1 VWTAEASA
9 HQIWAECYDHV
20 LEDIFAVQEE
30 VTRAIVSEIA
40 PQIEAVEH
48 SKAVRRKPDNL
59 RSVPNNPTSERAMM
73 ERSGEGAA
81 PDKRRQLQNV
91 GEGKWRL
98 AKMNCPKADEG
109 SRQHLAVVSI
119 RTWRITTVATWSL
132 RLM

>member
-1 VWTAEASA
+1 
-9 HQIWAECYDHV
+9 
-20 LEDIFAVQEE
+20 
-30 VTRAIVSEIA
+30 VSEIA

-119 RTWRITTVATWSL
+119 RTWRITTAAA
-132 RLM
+132 

>member
-9 HQIWAECYDHV
+9 HQIWAERYDHV

-119 RTWRITTVATWSL
+119 RTWGITTAAA
-132 RLM
+132 

>member
-1 VWTAEASA
+1 MWTAEASA

-119 RTWRITTVATWSL
+119 RTWRITTAAA
-132 RLM
+132 

>member
-9 HQIWAECYDHV
+9 HQIWAERYDHV

-119 RTWRITTVATWSL
+119 RTWRITTAAA
-132 RLM
+132 

>member
-9 HQIWAECYDHV
+9 HQIWAERYDHV

-59 RSVPNNPTSERAMM
+59 RSVPNNPTSDRAMM

-119 RTWRITTVATWSL
+119 RTWRITTAAA
-132 RLM
+132 

>member
-1 VWTAEASA
+1 MAEDVARLTLRTDDEGHVPPVSA
-9 HQIWAECYDHV
+9 AREQLRLAKGLAAKEGPLGI
-20 LEDIFAVQEE
+20 
-30 VTRAIVSEIA
+30 
-40 PQIEAVEH
+40 
-48 SKAVRRKPDNL
+48 

-91 GEGKWRL
+91 VEGKWQL

-119 RTWRITTVATWSL
+119 LTQRITTAASSL

>member
-119 RTWRITTVATWSL
+119 RTWRITTAAA
-132 RLM
+132 

>member
-9 HQIWAECYDHV
+9 HQIWAERYDHV

-59 RSVPNNPTSERAMM
+59 RSVPNNPTSDRAMM

-81 PDKRRQLQNV
+81 PDKRRQLV
-91 GEGKWRL
+91 GR
-98 AKMNCPKADEG
+98 
-109 SRQHLAVVSI
+109 
-119 RTWRITTVATWSL
+119 
-132 RLM
+132 